1 MDCSLTHVYVDVNEY
16 IYIYDLYIYI
26 YDIWHLYVN
35 DNIYIYT
42 LYTCMYIHIYNIDYE
57 YKVGLGLESGHYQLR
72 EWNVHPS
79 AHRQMG
85 TWMGNQCLLIEDW
98 EFSLPTNS
106 RTVPLG

>member
-1 MDCSLTHVYVDVNEY
+1 M
-16 IYIYDLYIYI
+16 
-26 YDIWHLYVN
+26 
-35 DNIYIYT
+35 IYIYT
-42 LYTCMYIHIYNIDYE
+42 HYIHACIYIYTIIIDNA
-57 YKVGLGLESGHYQLR
+57 YKIGLGFESGHYQLR

-85 TWMGNQCLLIEDW
+85 AWMGNQCFLIEDW